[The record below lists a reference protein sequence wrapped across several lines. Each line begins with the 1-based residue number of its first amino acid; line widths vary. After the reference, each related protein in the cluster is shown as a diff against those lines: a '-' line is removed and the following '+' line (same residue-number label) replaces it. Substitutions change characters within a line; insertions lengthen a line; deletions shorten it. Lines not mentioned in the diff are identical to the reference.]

1 MHRIGEDRAERL
13 DIVPAQLRVLVTVR
27 PKYACRACTDGVTQ
41 APAPPA
47 LIEAG
52 LPGAIVEV
60 TGDGRHFEATV
71 TSAAFE
77 GKSPV
82 QQHQM
87 VYGSL
92 GDLMQGAVHALAL
105 RTFTPQQWEQQI
117 H

>member
-1 MHRIGEDRAERL
+1 M
-13 DIVPAQLRVLVTVR
+13 
-27 PKYACRACTDGVTQ
+27 Q
-41 APAPPA
+41 ADELKK

-52 LPGAIVEV
+52 LPSAEV
-60 TGDGRHFEATV
+60 SVQGDGDHFEATV
-71 TSAAFE
+71 ISAAFE
-77 GKSPV
+77 GKSRV

-92 GDLMQGAVHALAL
+92 GNLMGGAVHALAL

>member
-1 MHRIGEDRAERL
+1 M
-13 DIVPAQLRVLVTVR
+13 
-27 PKYACRACTDGVTQ
+27 Q
-41 APAPPA
+41 ADELKK

-52 LPGAIVEV
+52 VPSAQV
-60 TGDGRHFEATV
+60 TVQGDGDHFEATV
-71 TSAAFE
+71 ISAAFE
-77 GKSPV
+77 GKSRV

-92 GDLMQGAVHALAL
+92 GELMQGAVHALAL

>member
-1 MHRIGEDRAERL
+1 M
-13 DIVPAQLRVLVTVR
+13 
-27 PKYACRACTDGVTQ
+27 Q
-41 APAPPA
+41 ADELKK

-52 LPGAIVEV
+52 VPFAQV
-60 TGDGRHFEATV
+60 TVQGDGDHFEATV
-71 TSAAFE
+71 ISAAFE
-77 GKSPV
+77 GKSRV

-92 GDLMQGAVHALAL
+92 GELMQGAVHALAL